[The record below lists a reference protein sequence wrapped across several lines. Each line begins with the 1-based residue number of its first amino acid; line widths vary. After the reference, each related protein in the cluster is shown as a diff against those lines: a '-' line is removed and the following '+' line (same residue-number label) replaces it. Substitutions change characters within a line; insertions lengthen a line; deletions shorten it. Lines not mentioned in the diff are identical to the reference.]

1 MKRFLGRV
9 KEKERCFFMKKKIV
23 LRAFLAE
30 LAEDLSAS
38 RFYAQLSQQ
47 QKDDVA
53 DYVRRSFDEQE
64 SVARSATALA
74 RLKEG
79 RIDFI

>member
-1 MKRFLGRV
+1 
-9 KEKERCFFMKKKIV
+9 MKKKIV

-30 LAEDLSAS
+30 LSEDLSAS
-38 RFYAQLSQQ
+38 RFYEQLSEH
-47 QKDDVA
+47 QKQGVV
-53 DYVRRSFDEQE
+53 DYVRRSHDERE
-64 SVARSATALA
+64 SVGRSATALA

>member
-1 MKRFLGRV
+1 
-9 KEKERCFFMKKKIV
+9 MKKKIV

-30 LAEDLSAS
+30 LSEDVTAF
-38 RFYAQLSQQ
+38 RFYSQLSDD
-47 QKDDVA
+47 QKDGVV
-53 DYVRRSFDEQE
+53 DYVRRSFDAQE
-64 SVARSATALA
+64 SVARSSTALR

>member
-1 MKRFLGRV
+1 
-9 KEKERCFFMKKKIV
+9 MKKKIV

-30 LAEDLSAS
+30 LADDVTAF
-38 RFYAQLSQQ
+38 RFYSQLSDD
-47 QKDDVA
+47 QKDGVV

-64 SVARSATALA
+64 SVSRSATALR

>member
-1 MKRFLGRV
+1 M
-9 KEKERCFFMKKKIV
+9 MKKKIV

-30 LAEDLSAS
+30 LSDDLTVS
-38 RFYAQLSQQ
+38 RFYSQLSEE
-47 QKDDVA
+47 QKDGVV
-53 DYVRRSFDEQE
+53 DYVRRSFDAQE
-64 SVARSATALA
+64 SVARSATALH

>member
-1 MKRFLGRV
+1 
-9 KEKERCFFMKKKIV
+9 MKKKIV

-30 LAEDLSAS
+30 LSEDLAAS
-38 RFYAQLSQQ
+38 RFYAQLSDT
-47 QKDDVA
+47 QKDGVV

-64 SVARSATALA
+64 SVARSATALK
-74 RLKEG
+74 RLQEG

>member
-1 MKRFLGRV
+1 
-9 KEKERCFFMKKKIV
+9 MKKKIV
-23 LRAFLAE
+23 FRAFLAE
-30 LAEDLSAS
+30 LSEDTTAF
-38 RFYAQLSQQ
+38 RFYSQLSNE
-47 QKDDVA
+47 QKDRVV

-64 SVARSATALA
+64 SVSRSATALK